1 VVFREVDVFEVREVL
16 RGWLDGV
23 GLRTVAARAGVD
35 RKTARRYVQAAQ
47 EAGLTRD
54 AGPSALDDELI
65 GVVVG
70 AVRSARPK
78 GHGDSWET
86 LLTHQEQI
94 SAWVGQD
101 KLSIVKVEQ
110 LLTRQGVNV
119 PYPTLHRFAVA
130 RCGFRP
136 KGTTVRVL
144 AGEPGVECQ
153 IDFAQMG
160 FILDP
165 ETGRRRKVHALI
177 FTACYSRH
185 MFVWLTYSQTLSA
198 VIAGCEAA
206 WKFYS
211 GVFKVLIPD
220 NLRPVATSL
229 PNSLS
234 PARHTG
240 RNDPSLSRLCHGQT
254 ASCQPASSLSSA
266 RKGVPLAERLLT
278 RRTARVG
285 RLRRGPDVPF
295 ADPPT
300 DTDTGF
306 RCVRSSFRN
315 RDGGRSTK
323 HDRTCLM

>member
-1 VVFREVDVFEVREVL
+1 VVFREVDVVEVREVL

-70 AVRSARPK
+70 AVGPARPN
-78 GHGDSWET
+78 GHGDSWEM

-94 SAWVGQD
+94 ATWVGQD
-101 KLSIVKVEQ
+101 KLSIVKIEQ
-110 LLTRQGVNV
+110 LLTRRGVNV
-119 PYPTLHRFAVA
+119 PYRTLHRFAVA

-136 KGTTVRVL
+136 KDTTVRVL
-144 AGEPGVECQ
+144 DGEPGVKCQ

-160 FILDP
+160 FMLDP

-198 VIAGCEAA
+198 VITGCEAA
-206 WKFYS
+206 WEFFG
-211 GVFKVLIPD
+211 GVFKVLIPE
-220 NLRPVATSL
+220 NVPRNIFRALA
-229 PNSLS
+229 
-234 PARHTG
+234 G
-240 RNDPSLSRLCHGQT
+240 R
-254 ASCQPASSLSSA
+254 
-266 RKGVPLAERLLT
+266 
-278 RRTARVG
+278 
-285 RLRRGPDVPF
+285 
-295 ADPPT
+295 
-300 DTDTGF
+300 
-306 RCVRSSFRN
+306 
-315 RDGGRSTK
+315 
-323 HDRTCLM
+323 CLHVHSVVLD

>member
-1 VVFREVDVFEVREVL
+1 MVFREVDVVEVREVL

-54 AGPSALDDELI
+54 CGLQAVDDELI

-70 AVRSARPK
+70 AVRPARPN

-94 SAWVGQD
+94 SAWVGRD

-119 PYPTLHRFAVA
+119 PYRTLHRFAVA

-136 KGTTVRVL
+136 KDTTVRVL
-144 AGEPGVECQ
+144 DGEPGVECQ

-206 WKFYS
+206 WEFFG
-211 GVFKVLIPD
+211 GVFKVLIPENVPRNIFRVLWPAGLCGRPGRID
-220 NLRPVATSL
+220 NGRAWPPHGVG
-229 PNSLS
+229 
-234 PARHTG
+234 ARGT
-240 RNDPSLSRLCHGQT
+240 
-254 ASCQPASSLSSA
+254 
-266 RKGVPLAERLLT
+266 
-278 RRTARVG
+278 
-285 RLRRGPDVPF
+285 
-295 ADPPT
+295 
-300 DTDTGF
+300 
-306 RCVRSSFRN
+306 
-315 RDGGRSTK
+315 
-323 HDRTCLM
+323 